1 MQRLAIVLLPL
12 LLIWPAMAHAGRYSH
27 LVLPGESLSR
37 IAKRYHTSPERIRK
51 LNKLRSDRL
60 REGQKLKIQSPAPAT
75 ARVRVRYRVREGESL
90 THVARRYKMTVP
102 LLRRLNPK
110 ARAMLRPGQ
119 LLWVIKEGPSGSKR
133 DLYRLESGPGF
144 TVLESHRAFGTML
157 TVTRVAEVLS
167 EHGIRNPDKPPVL
180 VGDISRERGGF
191 LPPHVSHRRGRDVD
205 IRYPLREASKQYVAA
220 NANTL
225 DLKRTW
231 SLIQAFVR
239 TGDVLYVFVDYKLQR
254 LLHEYAKEHGAS
266 REKLLQLFQYPRSR
280 RSMSGIIRH
289 EPGHATHFHL
299 RFKSTSEG
307 EGPNT

>member
-1 MQRLAIVLLPL
+1 LQRLAIVLLPL
-12 LLIWPAMAHAGRYSH
+12 LLLLPAAARAGKYAH

-37 IAKRYHTSPERIRK
+37 IAKRYHTSPDRIRK
-51 LNKLRSDRL
+51 LNRLRSDHL

-90 THVARRYKMTVP
+90 THVAKRYKMP
-102 LLRRLNPK
+102 LALLRRLNPK
-110 ARAMLRPGQ
+110 ARATLRPGQ
-119 LLWVIKEGPSGSKR
+119 LLWVIKEGPRGSGR

-144 TVLESHRAFGTML
+144 TILEPHRAYGTML

-167 EHGIRNPDKPPVL
+167 EHGIHNPGKPPVL

-205 IRYPLREASKQYVAA
+205 VRYPLTEATKQYVAA
-220 NANTL
+220 TADTL

-231 SLIQAFVR
+231 SLIQAFIR

-254 LLHEYAKEHGAS
+254 WLYDYAKDHGAS
-266 REKLLQLFQYPRSR
+266 QAKLLELFQYPRGR
-280 RSMSGIIRH
+280 RSMSGVIRH
-289 EPGHATHFHL
+289 EPGHTTHFHL
-299 RFKSTSEG
+299 RFKSDSEG
-307 EGPNT
+307 KGPNS